1 MNMLTFVRSTTWNNI
16 QSRHSS

>member
-16 QSRHSS
+16 QSRHSN